1 MVFCNKMIRRYTGRT
16 LLKKALGLQ
25 HLKLP
30 IIPISVESNMP
41 PEFISMTLTP
51 ELDIPESV
59 IDEVLPLQ
67 PEMDNETD
75 FVIVSASEKGEGMGG
90 GSPSHEKSRK

>member
-41 PEFISMTLTP
+41 PEFISVTLTP

-59 IDEVLPLQ
+59 IDEVIPLQ
-67 PEMDNETD
+67 SEMDKEMD